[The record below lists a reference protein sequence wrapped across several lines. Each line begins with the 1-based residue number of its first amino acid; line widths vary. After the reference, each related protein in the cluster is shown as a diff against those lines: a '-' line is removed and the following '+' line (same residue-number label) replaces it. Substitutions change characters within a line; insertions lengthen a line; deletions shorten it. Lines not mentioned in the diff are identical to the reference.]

1 MSSPSN
7 SELSQNACSG
17 KLRRKMAHSDNPL
30 SQISVGNR
38 LELLRAALD
47 LQDKA
52 LAEMIHAS
60 PQKWG
65 NWKSGRNVIP
75 HDYAAKLC
83 AITGATTDY
92 IYRDVRDGMKQG
104 LAEKIA
110 KVEADLVKP
119 KKPKKPAKR
128 A

>member
-1 MSSPSN
+1 MTSTPSTT
-7 SELSQNACSG
+7 ELSQNACSG

-30 SQISVGNR
+30 SAISVGNR

-47 LQDKA
+47 LQDKT
-52 LAEMIHAS
+52 LAGMIHAS

-65 NWKSGRNVIP
+65 NWKAGRNVIP
-75 HDYAAKLC
+75 HDFAAKLC
-83 AITGATTDY
+83 AVTGATTDF
-92 IYRDVRDGMKQG
+92 IYRDVRANMAEG

-110 KVEADLVKP
+110 KVESSLNLAQPKP
-119 KKPKKPAKR
+119 SRR